1 MVFLAL
7 VATACHRHRNEPI
20 IDAGLAPPA
29 QANAPAV
36 PPTAAQDAGP
46 AAPPPRNVVRLT
58 PIGRQIDL
66 LQILIAYKDI
76 HVPWVP
82 ARAKTRTAAEAEKIA
97 RRVSQEARRGADFSK
112 LAKEWSD
119 WPFAAQNGGQLGI
132 LVEGNSSMP
141 EVTAEGLKLE
151 VGGVSDPVSTP
162 LGYAVL
168 KRLPLV
174 RISHV
179 VIGYAGLPGSK
190 QTRSRA
196 EAEQIAT
203 QVHDEI
209 TSGKISFA
217 DAAFKYS
224 DEVVSAG
231 RGGDVG
237 SFEEKSPSLPQIHK
251 MAMTLKKGEVS
262 APFDSPLGFE
272 ILLRTE

>member
-1 MVFLAL
+1 LAIL
-7 VATACHRHRNEPI
+7 AVGCHRHRTEP
-20 IDAGLAPPA
+20 IDAGLATPA
-29 QANAPAV
+29 QPNAPALAA
-36 PPTAAQDAGP
+36 PSTAQDAGP

-82 ARAKTRTAAEAEKIA
+82 NRAKGRTAAEAERIA

-112 LAKEWSD
+112 LAKQWSD

-132 LVEGNSSMP
+132 LVEGNTGMR

-151 VGGVSDPVSTP
+151 VGGVSDPVLTP

-237 SFEEKSPSLPQIHK
+237 SFEEKGPSLSQVHK
-251 MAMTLKKGEVS
+251 VALTLKKGEVS

-272 ILLRTE
+272 ILQRTE